1 MQQRAFEKHVQE
13 KIDENARREYMNS
26 QNYRDWVLKKVAENR
41 LNQDEALENEWIRD
55 LVNRYIQEA

>member
-1 MQQRAFEKHVQE
+1 M
-13 KIDENARREYMNS
+13 DS

-41 LNQDEALENEWIRD
+41 LHSDEALENERIRD